1 MAASQPQSS
10 RHEPVLLRQVVA
22 LLVTDTQGAY
32 LDLTAGGG
40 GHLKALAE
48 CLGSRGRLYG
58 VDRDPAAVLRA
69 QAAVATSSRK
79 TQIIRAAFGDIADAV
94 AELDEQT
101 FDGILLDLG
110 LSSDQLDDPERGFSF
125 RFDAPLDMRFDPG
138 QTRTAADLLH
148 ELPHDE
154 LARLFREY
162 GEERQAARIATAIVR
177 ERQKRMIS
185 TTAQLR
191 DIVLSVIRPP
201 HENKSLA
208 RCFQALRIAI
218 NDELSQL
225 RTVLPSSRDLLKAG
239 GRLAVISYHSLEDRL
254 VKRWMN
260 AQAKGECI
268 CPPEMPVCGCGAKST
283 MKLVTRKPVLP
294 DEDEIETNPR
304 ARSAK
309 LRVAEK
315 LV

>member
-10 RHEPVLLRQVVA
+10 RHEPVLVRQVVA
-22 LLVTDTQGAY
+22 LLVTDEQGAY

-40 GHLKALAE
+40 GHLKALAG
-48 CLGSRGRLYG
+48 CLSGQGRLYG

-69 QAAVATSSRK
+69 QAALATSSRK
-79 TQIIRAAFGDIADAV
+79 TQIIQAAFGNIANAV
-94 AELDEQT
+94 ARLEEQT

-125 RFDAPLDMRFDPG
+125 RFDAPLDMRFDLE
-138 QTRTAADLLH
+138 QQKSAADLLR
-148 ELPHDE
+148 ELSQPE
-154 LARLFREY
+154 LTRLFREY

-218 NDELSQL
+218 NDELTQL
-225 RTVLPSSRDLLKAG
+225 LNVLPASRDLLKAG

-254 VKRWMN
+254 VKRWMS
-260 AQAKGECI
+260 AQVKGDCT
-268 CPPEMPVCGCGAKST
+268 CPPELPVCACGAKPT

-294 DEDEIETNPR
+294 EDDEIESNPR

-309 LRVAEK
+309 LRIAEK
-315 LV
+315 LA